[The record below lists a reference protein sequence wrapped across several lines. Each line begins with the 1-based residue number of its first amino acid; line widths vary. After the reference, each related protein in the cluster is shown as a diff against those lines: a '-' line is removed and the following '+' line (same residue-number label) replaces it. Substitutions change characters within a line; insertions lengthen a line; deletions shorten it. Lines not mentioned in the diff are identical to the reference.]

1 MNKLAILFINYKF
14 MFKIFKNPFLIAFL
28 SGVFAI
34 HLIREFDQNNTY
46 TATRPILS
54 KNKN

>member
-1 MNKLAILFINYKF
+1 